1 MIKNNLQNIQD
12 LIYKKE
18 EHIKKQTE
26 WISYLANNK
35 INQTFITGKC
45 SICEKYDN
53 EINENIKKIKN

>member
-1 MIKNNLQNIQD
+1 MNNIQNIQD
-12 LIYKKE
+12 LISKKD

-26 WISYLANNK
+26 WIRYLANNK

-45 SICEKYDN
+45 SICKKYND

>member
-12 LIYKKE
+12 LILKKE

-26 WISYLANNK
+26 WINYLAKNK
-35 INQTFITGKC
+35 INKTFITGQC